1 MHKQVVLW
9 ISNGLSEDINSP
21 LLASATNLGILS
33 LLKASDQDTAAMIPL
48 SGLFH
53 PHSSLLFAVQ
63 RGGYPRPME
72 LHSDLRLLS
81 AIANPTTQTI
91 RGDISPDSSSASL
104 RMYPFDRRCLD
115 PLLHPQSLSCR
126 FFFSTC
132 LGPSRRENMNMPSTL
147 SRIKS

>member
-9 ISNGLSEDINSP
+9 ISNGLSEDIKLTAPCIGDESWR
-21 LLASATNLGILS
+21 LEFA
-33 LLKASDQDTAAMIPL
+33 ASDQDTAAMIPL

-91 RGDISPDSSSASL
+91 RGDISPGSSSASL